1 MKNILEEPLKIQSN
15 EILEKNLEVLSLEQ
29 LGELFDL
36 STEYKSKTYRKHL
49 NNQKLADKI
58 FEIIYLKNA
67 NHYCSLNHNKEQ
79 NAR

>member
-1 MKNILEEPLKIQSN
+1 MKNILEELLKIQDDT
-15 EILEKNLEVLSLEQ
+15 ILEKNLEILSPEQ

-36 STEYKSKTYRKHL
+36 SIKHKAKTYRKHL

-58 FEIIYLKNA
+58 FEISYLK
-67 NHYCSLNHNKEQ
+67 SLNHNKEQ

>member
-1 MKNILEEPLKIQSN
+1 MKNILEELLKIQDDT
-15 EILEKNLEVLSLEQ
+15 ILEKNLEVLSLEQ

-36 STEYKSKTYRKHL
+36 SIEHKAKTYREHL

-58 FEIIYLKNA
+58 FEISYLK
-67 NHYCSLNHNKEQ
+67 SLNHNKEQ

>member
-1 MKNILEEPLKIQSN
+1 VKNILEELLKIQDDT
-15 EILEKNLEVLSLEQ
+15 ILEKNLEVLSLEQ

-36 STEYKSKTYRKHL
+36 SIEHKAKTYREHL

-58 FEIIYLKNA
+58 FEISYLK
-67 NHYCSLNHNKEQ
+67 SLNHNKEQ

>member
-1 MKNILEEPLKIQSN
+1 MKNILEELLKIQDDT
-15 EILEKNLEVLSLEQ
+15 ILEKNLEILSLEQ

-36 STEYKSKTYRKHL
+36 STGYKAKTYREHL

-58 FEIIYLKNA
+58 FELIYLKNA

-79 NAR
+79 NVR

>member
-1 MKNILEEPLKIQSN
+1 MKNILVELLKIQN
-15 EILEKNLEVLSLEQ
+15 DKILETNLEVLSLEQ

-36 STEYKSKTYRKHL
+36 SAEYKAKSYREHL

-58 FEIIYLKNA
+58 FEISYLK
-67 NHYCSLNHNKEQ
+67 SLNHNKEQ